1 MGLFRNI
8 LVRHLFSANWNFFLK
23 TIFSPFPSSLSSQK
37 RISKIQNRILGHKHK
52 EKWQRKGQVF
62 SNWHLLKTIHQ
73 FKYLNHAEE
82 KVIWFSP
89 FHTNKCS
96 NILLSLPCTSVP
108 PSCLPIF
115 SSYVFLSLFN
125 FLCLFFLTHKKF
137 LMDCLSSLIRKET
150 NVK

>member
-1 MGLFRNI
+1 MGFKNGVVQKHF
-8 LVRHLFSANWNFFLK
+8 VRHLFSVNWNFFLK

-52 EKWQRKGQVF
+52 EKRQRKWQVF

-82 KVIWFSP
+82 KVIWFSL

-96 NILLSLPCTSVP
+96 NILLSLPCTSPP
-108 PSCLPIF
+108 PSRLPIF
-115 SSYVFLSLFN
+115 SSHVFLSLFN
-125 FLCLFFLTHKKF
+125 FLCLFPYP
-137 LMDCLSSLIRKET
+137 
-150 NVK
+150 